1 MPVNF
6 LTTAQRERYGR
17 FNTVPDESQLGAFF
31 HLDADARRLAMGAYG
46 PRNQLGLALQLTTVR
61 FLGTF
66 LDDPTEVP
74 TAVVDFVAEQL
85 GLTADHL
92 KGYGEKKGRW
102 DHQKL
107 IRERYGY
114 TLFGPHQWLLLGI
127 WAYRRSWSG
136 NERPSVLFDLA
147 TNRLVEAKILLPG
160 VTTLERLIAGVRE
173 RVALRQFK
181 LLSAAPTPEQRTT
194 LQALVNVAEGGR
206 VSQLDRYRKSPTDIS
221 GKGVV
226 KALDRYAAI
235 RSLGASAWDLS
246 SVPPGRIVA
255 LARFAKAARAQAVAQ
270 LADDRQ
276 MATLVAFAA
285 TLEPAAADEA
295 VEVFDLL
302 IGDLIRTAAHR
313 ANRARMRS
321 IKDLDAAALVLRE
334 AWLKVVDSFKDPDS
348 DLRAIVAC
356 MDTARV
362 DNAATTV
369 GDLAREPDEDAQAE
383 LMERAATIRR
393 FLPKLLRTLDFDH
406 GESPAGADVIDA
418 LDFVRSLPR
427 RRTRVDPTIVPT
439 KFLTPAWQRR
449 VFPTS
454 GPGAGEFDKDAYT
467 VAVAERLRESLRRH
481 EVFVPGLGKW
491 GDPTAGLL
499 AGSAWEAARDGLCRD
514 LGLAPEP
521 GVDLHRWA
529 DRLDGAY
536 RQLADGLAA
545 NPSVRIEQREGR
557 DHLVLSGLD
566 ALDEP
571 ASLTALRESVAA
583 RIPVVDF
590 PEVLLEV
597 HSWTGCLDRFT
608 HVGGQTPSRKDDM
621 ITSIAAVLCAQAM
634 NVGMRPMV
642 SEASEALSLDRLF
655 WTEQNYIRASTLTPA
670 NADLVDYHSRLD
682 IVAAW
687 GGGELASA
695 DGLRF
700 IVPVKTINAGPNTKY
715 FGKGKGARGVT
726 YYNFTSD
733 QFTGFHG
740 IVIPGTP
747 KDWYYILEGLLEQ
760 ETSLRP
766 TEITSDTAGASEI
779 AFGIFRLM
787 GWQFSPR
794 LADAGSATLYRT
806 DPAADYGP
814 LNNLTRTRINTGLIT
829 DSWDELLRVAAS
841 LRSGAVKASELFRYL
856 AGGGTPTP
864 IGRALMEL
872 GRLDRS
878 IYLASYF
885 DDELLRRR
893 VNTQL
898 NRQESRHTLARKIFH
913 GQKGELRQ
921 RYSEGMEDQLGA
933 LGFMVNVVILWN
945 TVYTA
950 RAIEQIRAEGT
961 RVHAADI
968 ARLSPL
974 GSEHLNMLG
983 RYNFKLAPEIG
994 AGRLRPLRAP
1004 RPGQ

>member
-6 LTTAQRERYGR
+6 LTEAQRARYGR
-17 FNTVPDESQLGAFF
+17 FNTVPDEAQLGAFF
-31 HLDADARRLAMGAYG
+31 HLDADARRLAMGASG
-46 PRNQLGLALQLTTVR
+46 PRNRLGMALQLTTVR

-66 LDDPTEVP
+66 LADPADVP
-74 TAVVDFVAEQL
+74 TAVVDFVAAQL
-85 GLTADHL
+85 GLSPDDL
-92 KGYGEKKGRW
+92 KGYEEKKARW
-102 DHQKL
+102 EHQKK
-107 IRERYGY
+107 IREAYGY
-114 TLFGPHQWLLLGI
+114 TLFGPEQWLSLGI
-127 WAYRRSWSG
+127 WAYRRSWAG

-147 TNRLVEAKILLPG
+147 TNRLVEAKVLLPG

-181 LLSAAPTPEQRTT
+181 LLASAPTAEQRTA
-194 LQALVNVAEGGR
+194 LEALVTVAEGKR

-226 KALDRYAAI
+226 KALDRHADI
-235 RSLGASAWDLS
+235 RSLGASTWDLS
-246 SVPPGRIVA
+246 SVPPGRVLA

-270 LADDRQ
+270 LGEDRKT
-276 MATLVAFAA
+276 ATLVAFAA
-285 TLEPAAADEA
+285 TLEPASADEA

-302 IGDLIRTAAHR
+302 IGDLVRTAAHR
-313 ANRARMRS
+313 AKQARIRT
-321 IKDLDAAALVLRE
+321 IKDLDAAALILRE
-334 AWLKVVDSFKDPDS
+334 AWLKVADSFNDPDS
-348 DLRAIVAC
+348 DLRAIIAA
-356 MDTARV
+356 MDTGRV
-362 DNAATTV
+362 DEAATTV
-369 GDLAREPDEDAQAE
+369 GQVARQPDEDAQTE

-406 GESPAGADVIDA
+406 GDSPAGAHVIDA
-418 LDFVRSLPR
+418 LDFVRTLPR
-427 RRTRVDPTIVPT
+427 RRTAVDPATVPAA
-439 KFLTPAWQRR
+439 FLTPAWRRR
-449 VFPTS
+449 VFPAA
-454 GPGAGEFDKDAYT
+454 GPHAGGFDPDAYT
-467 VAVAERLRESLRRH
+467 VAAAERLRESLRRH

-499 AGSAWEAARDGLCRD
+499 SGAAWQAARPGICRD
-514 LGLAPEP
+514 LGLSHEP
-521 GVDLHRWA
+521 GADIDRWA
-529 DRLDGAY
+529 HMLDGAY
-536 RQLADGLAA
+536 RQLAAGMEA
-545 NPSVRIEQREGR
+545 NPSLRVEQREGR

-566 ALDEP
+566 KLDDP
-571 ASLTALRESVAA
+571 PSLTALREDVAA

-590 PEVLLEV
+590 TEVLLEV

-608 HVGGQTPSRKDDM
+608 HVGGDVPSRKEDM
-621 ITSIAAVLCAQAM
+621 LTSIAAVLCAQAM
-634 NVGMRPMV
+634 NTGMRPMV
-642 SEASEALSLDRLF
+642 SETSQALSLDRLF
-655 WTEQNYIRASTLTPA
+655 WTEQHYIREATLTAA
-670 NADLVDYHSRLD
+670 NADLVDYHSGLQ

-695 DGLRF
+695 DGMRF
-700 IVPVKTINAGPNTKY
+700 VVPVKTINAGPNTKY
-715 FGKGKGARGVT
+715 FGKGKGAKGVT

-806 DPAADYGP
+806 DPSADYGP
-814 LNNLTRTRINTGLIT
+814 LNTLTRSRINTGLIT
-829 DSWDELLRVAAS
+829 DAWDDLLRVAAS

-898 NRQESRHTLARKIFH
+898 NRQEARHTLARRIFH

-921 RYSEGMEDQLGA
+921 RYREGMEDQLGA
-933 LGFMVNVVILWN
+933 LGFMVNVAILWN

-950 RAIEQIRAEGT
+950 RAVEQIRAEGT
-961 RVHAADI
+961 RVHTADI

-974 GSEHLNMLG
+974 GCEHFNMLG
-983 RYNFKLAPEIG
+983 KYSFSLAPEIG
-994 AGRLRPLRAP
+994 AGQLRPLRSP
-1004 RPGQ
+1004 HPGS